1 LHGGGGHGFGHGF
14 GGHGFGHAGGGHGLG
29 HAGGG
34 HGFGHTGL
42 GAGHGCGQLPS
53 AAIKLAFANAR
64 VSVNSPSAKTQVKL
78 KNDKGISTL
87 LICFQFIIKNPPG

>member
-14 GGHGFGHAGGGHGLG
+14 GGHGLG

-42 GAGHGCGQLPS
+42 GAGHGCGQLLS
-53 AAIKLAFANAR
+53 AIKLAFANAIE

-87 LICFQFIIKNPPG
+87 LICFQFNINFPFG